1 MTTKPRTETETAV
14 PHQPDRILRPRQLA
28 DRIGL
33 SLATLWRL
41 RRRGDLPEP
50 IRLSPGC
57 VGWRTSVI
65 DAWLAA
71 RAERHR

>member
-1 MTTKPRTETETAV
+1 MTPHAATYAPSKPT
-14 PHQPDRILRPRQLA
+14 DSIIRPRALA
-28 DRIGL
+28 DRLGL

-57 VGWRTSVI
+57 VGWRTSDI
-65 DAWLAA
+65 EAWLAA
-71 RAERHR
+71 RAERRQ